1 MATTKKE
8 EIKKHGDTLEPL
20 IDRTGAST
28 QRPRNDDSVRRE
40 DNEQSPEGD
49 AGGSQRD

>member
-1 MATTKKE
+1 MASTKKE

-28 QRPRNDDSVRRE
+28 QRPRNDDATRHRRDE
-40 DNEQSPEGD
+40 EQNPEGD
-49 AGGSQRD
+49 SDPKRD